1 MKKLLTSTFVLVF
14 FIGVVFVNASEH
26 KCKPDCMKKG
36 TECSKQCLS
45 AKASSDKAAT
55 ASNSQ
60 VDKATKA
67 NAAKAKSFTL
77 PSKSNKGCSPTSGKK
92 CCLATSTKAS
102 KAKSLEIKS
111 SKIKTSEAKA
121 KSAKLS
127 LKANQVPAKK
137 ATKAGQMMPSCA
149 ATCTKI
155 DKCSLI
161 KPADIDAAVKAK
173 EQIKSEEKAK
183 AKSLDKAKIS
193 TKATDVSTGKSKDVK
208 GK

>member
-1 MKKLLTSTFVLVF
+1 MKKLLASTFVLVF
-14 FIGVVFVNASEH
+14 FIGVVFVNAYDH
-26 KCKPDCMKKG
+26 KCTPDCMKKG

-45 AKASSDKAAT
+45 AKASAKQAESST
-55 ASNSQ
+55 VSVASNAKS
-60 VDKATKA
+60 DLKSGKACC
-67 NAAKAKSFTL
+67 AAK
-77 PSKSNKGCSPTSGKK
+77 
-92 CCLATSTKAS
+92 STKAS

-111 SKIKTSEAKA
+111 SKIKTSETKA